1 VSDPVYAPIIR
12 VALGLFRALDLDIT
26 VVGQD
31 QVPAAGGAV
40 VVMNHTGYLDFTLAG
55 VPFWRSH
62 HRLVR
67 FMAKEQVFR
76 NPVSGPLMRGM
87 KHIPVDRS
95 AGASAY
101 TAAVDA
107 LRAGELVGVFPEA
120 TISRSFELKDFKSGA
135 ARMAREAGV
144 PLIPVVLWGSQRIWT
159 KGRKRAM
166 LRDGRHV
173 QVVLS
178 VGAPQV
184 VAADEDAAAA
194 TERVKAAMR
203 DQLTALQASYPA
215 GPRGADDRWWQ
226 PASLG
231 GTAPTLERAAEL
243 DAAEAAA
250 KADARAVKRAG

>member
-1 VSDPVYAPIIR
+1 MSDPVYAPIIR

-31 QVPAAGGAV
+31 GVPAAGGAV

-76 NPVSGPLMRGM
+76 HPVSGPLMRGM

-95 AGASAY
+95 AGTSAY

-184 VAADEDAAAA
+184 LAADEDVTAA
-194 TERVKAAMR
+194 TERLKAAMGA
-203 DQLTALQASYPA
+203 QLTALQSSYDGRPT
-215 GPRGADDRWWQ
+215 GDTDRWWL
-226 PASLG
+226 PAAQG
-231 GTAPTLERAAEL
+231 GTAPTLEQAEAL
-243 DAAEAAA
+243 DRAEAAA
-250 KADARAVKRAG
+250 RDSSTRS